1 MVASNINVQFG
12 ATPSPLDA
20 TGDVPE
26 DLKQGKSSADDS
38 KSGLPVPNYNTDTL
52 GAGTDVPDNP
62 KIVPEATPANAL
74 ESFWSGVGYTGR
86 DYYAAGREKML
97 YDPDPSFDAKAGYDN
112 FVKLYGLTSD
122 TEMEHLL
129 TAPSEA
135 AQKDRIAFI
144 LDKRDREKAGS
155 DNIVPY
161 VIGSVFDIDMPIAL
175 AGGVFGVGAKAAGA
189 TRAAQ
194 RVVAA
199 SSAAGIMGGVVAST
213 GDATTLNTLDHTINI
228 VASGVGGAFALT
240 KPRTTPL
247 KPTSPNST
255 VQTAGI
261 LEEAP
266 IASQSLPLPTGSPSK
281 VTSTVES
288 EVVPFE
294 NYSIKEQINVGKGSL
309 RVVEDSADSAFQ
321 AKYKID
327 KTTGVM
333 SVDSVKVRSDVT
345 RSTVDTDAYRYGINY
360 ANKNG
365 LEFHIK
371 GTDKETQRVIKELRD
386 EGYEITSGGVVGS
399 KVFDGSKIQTVTNP
413 TPSIVST
420 KSLEEQIEEEIAI
433 LSTPTPNTVASVS
446 LGGEAK
452 VNFDIANSADM
463 PDKIKKSWVAR
474 SEIAAKMQS
483 VADEM
488 FFYLKGDLDDPMSRL
503 VPSAAYTLGDDV
515 GSLAHAIQAEGAV
528 RLTEFEKATEVATK
542 ELYGTSGILGRI
554 VGKSHTANQRKAF
567 MRIYTGL
574 QRVDQRVLELLDEGM
589 EADVLKLIDEL
600 DEPEVIKKAIR
611 TYVDSG
617 YATNVYDH
625 MKRVGLLDDE
635 LKGLPRRSTY
645 VPLQHDYT
653 RTRKLIYAA
662 GDDAAESRL
671 KSVAVFLGAQIQR
684 TYPSLAKGITRLDGT
699 VVRLDAET
707 LGRKFIDNAKARVDN
722 PSAVRTTGVAR
733 NELHDIM
740 VAHGIPEDEA
750 AQLVLKVAAKRT
762 AQHGLQYLRPRI
774 KWDWNKEGTMP
785 NGEKFN
791 MSDLID
797 EHQFSKLNEYNRRTS
812 KRIALAKYGFKDRA
826 ALDEGKQRMLDN
838 LPEGVD
844 RGKAARSIDNVIN
857 TAIGNPVGE
866 SIPEVMRS
874 LNATAGAFLLAWSGL
889 YNTVEA
895 GVQIMQVGLLR
906 SLPELLPALK
916 PVLKGMKG
924 YTVSEAKGMRD
935 IITGMAMDEGRW
947 KNIFTQYSDDF
958 NVGNSFHEG
967 VQYLGQSTRFL
978 NASEFIKRWQIG
990 MYAGVVTKTFEGA
1003 AKGTAKDIKFLK
1015 DKMRMSDDLIAS
1027 ITTEWNKHGD
1037 NINAWDADVRI
1048 TMEQKTL
1055 HEMGNHALSIQ
1066 HGETPAFLEHTSWGK
1081 MVFPFMSFVWGAH
1094 NKLLRRTYVR
1104 DGALAVA
1111 MVLAVQF
1118 PMAVVVSN
1126 IKRAA
1131 SGEEPYD
1138 LDDATQ
1144 RKEFIQ
1150 SLLASM
1156 SGLGIFSIPMDIILS
1171 EGRNLGSVA
1180 AFAPIG
1186 KTMALANA
1194 TTSEEGA
1201 TFRDIKENTPLNV
1214 PLGVSLFM
1222 AMLEEDE

>member
-62 KIVPEATPANAL
+62 TVVPEATPASTVK
-74 ESFWSGVGYTGR
+74 SFVSGVGYTGR
-86 DYYAAGREKML
+86 DYYAAAREKFL
-97 YDPDPSFDAKAGYDN
+97 YDPDPSFDAKSGYDE
-112 FVKLYGLTSD
+112 FVKVHGLTSD
-122 TEMEHLL
+122 TEMTHLL
-129 TAPSEA
+129 SAPSEA

-255 VQTAGI
+255 VQTAGV

-281 VTSTVES
+281 VT
-288 EVVPFE
+288 
-294 NYSIKEQINVGKGSL
+294 
-309 RVVEDSADSAFQ
+309 
-321 AKYKID
+321 
-327 KTTGVM
+327 
-333 SVDSVKVRSDVT
+333 
-345 RSTVDTDAYRYGINY
+345 
-360 ANKNG
+360 
-365 LEFHIK
+365 
-371 GTDKETQRVIKELRD
+371 
-386 EGYEITSGGVVGS
+386 
-399 KVFDGSKIQTVTNP
+399 
-413 TPSIVST
+413 ST

-463 PDKIKKSWVAR
+463 SDKIKKSWVAR

-503 VPSAAYTLGDDV
+503 VPSAAYTLGDDA

-554 VGKSHTANQRKAF
+554 VGKYHTANQRKAF

-600 DEPEVIKKAIR
+600 DEPEVIKNAIR

-671 KSVAVFLGAQIQR
+671 KSVAVFLGEQIQR

-826 ALDEGKQRMLDN
+826 ALDEDKQRMLDN

-866 SIPEVMRS
+866 GIPEVMRS

-1150 SLLASM
+1150 SLLAST